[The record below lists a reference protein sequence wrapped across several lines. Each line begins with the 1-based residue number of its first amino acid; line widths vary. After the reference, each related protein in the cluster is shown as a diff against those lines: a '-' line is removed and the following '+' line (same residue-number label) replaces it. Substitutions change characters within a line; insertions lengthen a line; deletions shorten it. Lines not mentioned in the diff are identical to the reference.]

1 MKKTVRIEL
10 YKSLHYWVVW
20 AILIF
25 CIVGSATLIYDSQY
39 ASEIA
44 RLPRAQYSVF
54 VRQSARFMM
63 LMEVLLT
70 AYLCTADFA
79 VKTVQ
84 NILSIGVG
92 RKQFFISKLIMLAL
106 STVFLY
112 AVSWISYGIA
122 YSIQNKGR
130 AIVITKGELAI
141 IFLVAIL
148 QIGSYCA
155 VKNLVGVFCRN
166 QSVNMIAGFGWMV
179 MEILL
184 GATLD
189 LFGVEISAMDML
201 PLMVLQRSTD
211 YVVSGLIYDSS
222 FWISG
227 IYAVVSIIIAS
238 TIGYI
243 WFCRTDVC

>member
-1 MKKTVRIEL
+1 MRKSVGIEL

-20 AILIF
+20 AILVF
-25 CIVGSATLIYDSQY
+25 CIVGSVTLIYDSQY

-44 RLPRAQYSVF
+44 RLPRVQYSVF

-92 RKQFFISKLIMLAL
+92 RKQYFTSKLIMLAL

-112 AVSWISYGIA
+112 AVSWIFYGAA

-130 AIVITKGELAI
+130 GIVITIGELAV

-148 QIGSYCA
+148 QIWSYCS
-155 VKNLVGVFCRN
+155 VTNLVGIFCRN
-166 QSVNMIAGFGWMV
+166 QSVTMIAGFGWMV

-227 IYAVVSIIIAS
+227 IYAVVFIAITS

-243 WFCRTDVC
+243 WFCRTDVN